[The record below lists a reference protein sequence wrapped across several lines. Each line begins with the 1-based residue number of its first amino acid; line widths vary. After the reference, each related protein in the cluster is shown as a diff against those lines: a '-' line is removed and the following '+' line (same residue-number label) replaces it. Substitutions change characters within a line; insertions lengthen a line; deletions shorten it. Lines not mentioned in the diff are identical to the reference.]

1 MSEGGGGGFVKGMDT
16 SLEGEAGGF
25 GFNRG
30 HGFGFLA
37 GSLAAAVIAAA
48 SHASLSTLSS
58 FRNVFSESF
67 LDFFRDR
74 SDRHQVAFGLCEEHF
89 VAYNKRGSRE

>member
-1 MSEGGGGGFVKGMDT
+1 MMSEGGGGGFIKGMDT

-37 GSLAAAVIAAA
+37 GSLAAA
-48 SHASLSTLSS
+48 SHASSSTLSS